1 MFRHLFAF
9 ELRSHFRRPV
19 TWLYVAIMFLLAFF
33 AVSTDAI
40 LIGESLG
47 KVKRNSPFAL
57 AQLYAIV
64 LAVGQIITS
73 ALVGT
78 TVLRDVDVGVH
89 ELLFTTRL
97 TRRGYLGAKYL
108 AAFLAM
114 LLVFAALPVGA
125 LIGTVM
131 PWVNAETL
139 QAIRLAHYLHPFL
152 VIGVPG
158 VFFLSALIFT
168 TGTLTRSA
176 FAVYVTGILL
186 LVGFAVAANLIRTLD
201 YDQLANLIDPF
212 GIRSITLE
220 TRYWTPAERNARLL
234 PLDGFL
240 MANRA
245 LWAGVGA
252 VLLAA
257 AFRFTRLEVGA
268 SVGRRRSRRAAASAA
283 APAPAPATPVAV
295 PVPAA
300 VAADAPQPA
309 ATRRPP
315 AFAAAG
321 WNVARFQATAMVRS
335 VPFLAIAAIG
345 MINTTMNAWFADQTG
360 INRSWPMSWLLAET
374 VVGGN
379 ALFMI
384 VLLTFYAGELVWR
397 ERQLRA
403 DQVVDAAPVPTAAL
417 LLGKYAA
424 MLAVLL
430 TYTTAVMLAGMMV
443 PFLKGF
449 PVVDV
454 PVYLLHTY
462 PYDFPGW
469 IVMTALAFLAQALV
483 PRKPIGHVVVILVF
497 VGNLAMLNLG
507 YTHRLLQVG
516 ASPAL
521 TWTDLNGTGDAL
533 PGFVLLHGWSFSLAV
548 LLLVAAYVAWP
559 RGTAAAPWRARLAT
573 RFSGRARLAAAG
585 GVAGMAAFGG
595 TFFYNANILNS
606 YAPRKT
612 REKMQAAYERRWR
625 PLETLPLPKVV
636 ATSLDVDLVPS
647 RRTARLS
654 TRYTMVNRSARAID
668 SVIVNVTTDDAG
680 LAATLD
686 TLAFDREATLLAA
699 DTTFGVRLLRLA
711 RPLAPG
717 DTMRLHV
724 VQRLAA
730 RGIPN
735 GEPDRALVRNG
746 SFLNRERFPSLGYNR
761 EIELDSDELRRTHEL
776 QPARRALPRTD
787 TLALQ
792 RQFFIADADYV
803 AFDATVSTDPDQ
815 IAMAPGYL
823 QREWTEGGRRHFRYV
838 MDAPIPNFFA
848 VLSAQW
854 TVTRGTWEGVPIEVY
869 HHPAHR
875 FNVARMIEASQA
887 SLAMYSREFGPYQHR
902 QLRIIEF
909 PRYQGFA
916 QSFPNTVPYSEGI
929 GFVARVDSTDVEDTD
944 LPYFVT
950 AHEIAHQWFPYQ
962 RMPAEV
968 EGAQTLSEAL
978 SEYAA
983 LVVTARKHGLP
994 FTQKFLRAELDG
1006 YLRGRARET
1015 RGERPLT
1022 RVDRESY
1029 VWYQKGSLAF
1039 FALRELIGE
1048 AALHGAIRAFLD
1060 EGRFSGPPYATTF
1073 DLMRHLTAATPDSLR
1088 YALTDYFDTIT
1099 LWDVRADSVTSRKR
1113 PDGQYEVTVVA
1124 SAQKLRADSLGN
1136 ETTVPMADYVDV
1148 GVFDTP
1154 APGARLGAPLA
1165 IRRVKVSSGT
1175 SRHVFVLS
1183 KAPARAGIDPYTLL
1197 IDRNPGDN
1205 TREVK
1210 D

>member
-64 LAVGQIITS
+64 LAIGQIITS

-97 TRRGYLGAKYL
+97 TRRGYLGAKFL
-108 AAFLAM
+108 AAFAAM

-125 LIGTVM
+125 LLGTVM
-131 PWVNAETL
+131 PWVNAETV
-139 QAIRLAHYLHPFL
+139 QAIRLWDYVQPFVL
-152 VIGVPG
+152 IGVPG

-176 FAVYVTGILL
+176 FAVYVAGILL
-186 LVGFAVAANLIRTLD
+186 LVGYSIGGNLIRTLD

-212 GIRSITLE
+212 AIRSITLE
-220 TRYWTPAERNARLL
+220 TRYWTPAERNVRLL
-234 PLDGFL
+234 PLGSFL
-240 MANRA
+240 LANRA

-252 VLLAA
+252 VLLAV

-268 SVGRRRSRRAAASAA
+268 PLTGRRRKAAAT
-283 APAPAPATPVAV
+283 PATRATLAV
-295 PVPAA
+295 PVP
-300 VAADAPQPA
+300 VPSTAP
-309 ATRRPP
+309 T
-315 AFAAAG
+315 AAAG
-321 WNVARFQATAMVRS
+321 VRKAPSLGTAWWDVTRFQATAMVRS

-345 MINTTMNAWFADQTG
+345 MINTIMNAWFADQTG
-360 INRSWPMSWLLAET
+360 ISRSWPMSWLVSEA
-374 VVGGN
+374 VISSN

-403 DQVVDAAPVPTAAL
+403 DQVADATPVPTAAV
-417 LLGKYAA
+417 LLGKYTA
-424 MLAVLL
+424 MLGVLFAYA
-430 TYTTAVMLAGMMV
+430 TVVMLAGMVV

-559 RGTAAAPWRARLAT
+559 RGSAAAPWRARLAT

-625 PLETLPLPKVV
+625 PLEALPVPKVV

-724 VQRLAA
+724 VQRLAV

-761 EIELDSDELRRTHEL
+761 NIELESDELRRTHEL
-776 QPARRALPRTD
+776 QSARRALPRTD

-823 QREWTEGGRRHFRYV
+823 QREWTEGGRRYFRYV

-848 VLSAQW
+848 VLSARW

-869 HHPAHR
+869 HHPAHGL
-875 FNVARMIEASQA
+875 NVARMIEASQA

-916 QSFPNTVPYSEGI
+916 QSFPNTVPYSEGV

-994 FTQKFLRAELDG
+994 FTQKFLRSELDG
-1006 YLRGRARET
+1006 YLRGRAAET

-1048 AALHGAIRAFLD
+1048 AALHRAIRAFLD
-1060 EGRFSGPPYATTF
+1060 EGRFTGPPYATTF

-1099 LWDVRADSVTSRKR
+1099 LWDVRADSATSRKR

-1124 SAQKLRADSLGN
+1124 TAKKVRADSLGN
-1136 ETTVPMADYVDV
+1136 ETAIPMADYVDV
-1148 GVFDTP
+1148 GVFDAP
-1154 APGARLGAPLA
+1154 EPGARLGRPLA
-1165 IRRVKVSSGT
+1165 IRRVKVTTGT
-1175 SRHVFVLS
+1175 SRYTFVVPKL
-1183 KAPARAGIDPYTLL
+1183 PTRAGIDPYSLL

-1205 TREVK
+1205 TREIR

>member
-1 MFRHLFAF
+1 MFGHLLAF

-47 KVKRNSPFAL
+47 KVKKNSPYSL
-57 AQLYAIV
+57 AQLYGIV
-64 LAVGQIITS
+64 LAIGQIITS

-97 TRRGYLGAKYL
+97 TRRGYLGAKFL
-108 AAFLAM
+108 AAFAAM

-125 LIGTVM
+125 LLGTVM
-131 PWVNAETL
+131 PWVNAETV
-139 QAIRLAHYLHPFL
+139 QAIRPWDYVQPFL

-176 FAVYVTGILL
+176 FAVYVAGILL
-186 LVGFAVAANLIRTLD
+186 LVGYAIAGNLIRTLD

-212 GIRSITLE
+212 AIRSITLE

-234 PLDGFL
+234 PLGSFL
-240 MANRA
+240 LANRA
-245 LWAGVGA
+245 LWAAIGA
-252 VLLAA
+252 VLLAV

-268 SVGRRRSRRAAASAA
+268 PLTGRRRKAAATPATRATLAVPVPVPSTASAA
-283 APAPAPATPVAV
+283 AAGVGKAPSLGTAWWDVT
-295 PVPAA
+295 
-300 VAADAPQPA
+300 
-309 ATRRPP
+309 
-315 AFAAAG
+315 
-321 WNVARFQATAMVRS
+321 RFQATAMIRS

-345 MINTTMNAWFADQTG
+345 MINTIMNAWFADQTG
-360 INRSWPMSWLLAET
+360 ISRSWPMSWLVSEA
-374 VVGGN
+374 VISSN

-403 DQVVDAAPVPTAAL
+403 DQVADATPVPTAAV
-417 LLGKYAA
+417 LLGKYTA
-424 MLAVLL
+424 MLGVLFAYA
-430 TYTTAVMLAGMMV
+430 TVVMLAGMVV

-454 PVYLLHTY
+454 PVYLWNTY

-483 PRKPIGHVVVILVF
+483 PRKAIGHVVVILVF
-497 VGNLAMLNLG
+497 VANIALVNLG
-507 YTHRLLQVG
+507 YSHQLLQVG
-516 ASPAL
+516 PSPEF
-521 TWTDLNGTGDAL
+521 TWTDLNGLGGVVPAL
-533 PGFVLLHGWSFSLAV
+533 VTMHGYSISLAV
-548 LLLVAAYVAWP
+548 VLLVVAYVVWP
-559 RGTAAAPWRARLAT
+559 RGTAAAPLRVRFAT
-573 RFSGRARLAAAG
+573 RYRRPARAATAG
-585 GVAGMAAFGG
+585 GVLGMAAFGG
-595 TFFYNANILNS
+595 TIFYNANILNQ
-606 YAPRKT
+606 YETRKT
-612 REKMQAAYERRWR
+612 TERRRVDYERRWR
-625 PLETLPLPKVV
+625 PLEALPMPKVV
-636 ATSLDVDLVPS
+636 ATSLAVDLAPTAH
-647 RRTARLS
+647 TARLS
-654 TRYTMVNRSARAID
+654 TRYTMVNRTDRALD
-668 SVIVNVTTDDAG
+668 SVLVNIASDAPG
-680 LAATLD
+680 LAVTLD
-686 TLAFDREATLLAA
+686 SLVFDRGATLLAA
-699 DTTFGVRLLRLA
+699 DTVFGVRLLRLA
-711 RPLAPG
+711 EPLAPG

-724 VQRLAA
+724 VQHLAA
-730 RGIPN
+730 RGFPN
-735 GEPDRALVRNG
+735 GTPDRSLVTNG
-746 SFLNRERFPSLGYNR
+746 TFLNREWFPTLGYS
-761 EIELDSDELRRTHEL
+761 EGAELGSDELRKKYRLPPT
-776 QPARRALPRTD
+776 RRALPRTD
-787 TLALQ
+787 AAALQ
-792 RQFFIADADYV
+792 RQSFSADADFV

-848 VLSAQW
+848 VLSARW

-1022 RVDRESY
+1022 RVDRENY

>member
-64 LAVGQIITS
+64 LAIGQIITS

-97 TRRGYLGAKYL
+97 TRRGYLGAKFL
-108 AAFLAM
+108 AAFAAM

-125 LIGTVM
+125 LLGTVM
-131 PWVNAETL
+131 PWVNAETV
-139 QAIRLAHYLHPFL
+139 QAIRLWDYVQPFVL
-152 VIGVPG
+152 IGVPG

-176 FAVYVTGILL
+176 FAVYVAGILL
-186 LVGFAVAANLIRTLD
+186 LVGYSIAGNLIRTLD

-212 GIRSITLE
+212 AIRSITLE
-220 TRYWTPAERNARLL
+220 TRYWTPAERNVRLL
-234 PLDGFL
+234 PLGSFL
-240 MANRA
+240 LANRA
-245 LWAGVGA
+245 LWAAIGA
-252 VLLAA
+252 VLLAV

-268 SVGRRRSRRAAASAA
+268 TLTGRRRKAAAT
-283 APAPAPATPVAV
+283 PATRATLAV
-295 PVPAA
+295 PVP
-300 VAADAPQPA
+300 VPSTAP
-309 ATRRPP
+309 T
-315 AFAAAG
+315 AAAG
-321 WNVARFQATAMVRS
+321 VRKAPSLGTAWWDVTRFQATAMVRS

-345 MINTTMNAWFADQTG
+345 MINTIMNAWFADQTG
-360 INRSWPMSWLLAET
+360 ISRSWPMSWLVSEA
-374 VVGGN
+374 VISSN

-403 DQVVDAAPVPTAAL
+403 DQVADATPVPTAAV
-417 LLGKYAA
+417 LLGKYTA
-424 MLAVLL
+424 MLGVLFAYA
-430 TYTTAVMLAGMMV
+430 TVVMLAGMVV

-497 VGNLAMLNLG
+497 VGNVAMLNLG

-533 PGFVLLHGWSFSLAV
+533 PGFVLLHGWSFSLAM

-585 GVAGMAAFGG
+585 GIAGMAAFGG

-625 PLETLPLPKVV
+625 PLEALPVPKVV

-699 DTTFGVRLLRLA
+699 NTTFGVRLLRLA

-746 SFLNRERFPSLGYNR
+746 SFLNRERFPSLGYSR
-761 EIELDSDELRRTHEL
+761 DIELDSDELRRTHEL

-792 RQFFIADADYV
+792 RQFFLADADYV

-848 VLSAQW
+848 VLSARW

-916 QSFPNTVPYSEGI
+916 QSFPNTVPYSEGV

-994 FTQKFLRAELDG
+994 FTQKFLRSELDG
-1006 YLRGRARET
+1006 YLRGRAAET

-1048 AALHGAIRAFLD
+1048 AALHRAIRAFLD
-1060 EGRFSGPPYATTF
+1060 EGRFTGPPYATTF

-1099 LWDVRADSVTSRKR
+1099 LWDVRADSATSRKR

-1124 SAQKLRADSLGN
+1124 TAKKVRADSLGN
-1136 ETTVPMADYVDV
+1136 ETAIPMADYVDV
-1148 GVFDTP
+1148 GVFDAP
-1154 APGARLGAPLA
+1154 EPGARLGRPLA
-1165 IRRVKVSSGT
+1165 IRRVKVTTGT
-1175 SRHVFVLS
+1175 SRYTFVVPKL
-1183 KAPARAGIDPYTLL
+1183 PTRAGIDPYSLL

-1205 TREVK
+1205 TREIR

>member
-47 KVKRNSPFAL
+47 KVKKNSPYSL
-57 AQLYAIV
+57 AQLYGIV
-64 LAVGQIITS
+64 LAIGQIITS

-97 TRRGYLGAKYL
+97 TRRGYLGAKFL
-108 AAFLAM
+108 AAFAAM

-125 LIGTVM
+125 LLGTVM
-131 PWVNAETL
+131 PWVNAETV
-139 QAIRLAHYLHPFL
+139 QAIRLWDYVQPFVL
-152 VIGVPG
+152 IGVPG

-176 FAVYVTGILL
+176 FAVYVAGILL
-186 LVGFAVAANLIRTLD
+186 LVGYAIAGNLIRTLD

-212 GIRSITLE
+212 AIRSITLE

-234 PLDGFL
+234 PLGSFL
-240 MANRA
+240 LANRA
-245 LWAGVGA
+245 LWAAIGA
-252 VLLAA
+252 VLLAV

-268 SVGRRRSRRAAASAA
+268 PLTGRRRKAAATPATRATLAVPVPVPSTASAA
-283 APAPAPATPVAV
+283 AAGVCKAPSLGTAWWDVT
-295 PVPAA
+295 
-300 VAADAPQPA
+300 
-309 ATRRPP
+309 
-315 AFAAAG
+315 
-321 WNVARFQATAMVRS
+321 RFQATAMIRS

-345 MINTTMNAWFADQTG
+345 MINTIMNAWFADQTG
-360 INRSWPMSWLLAET
+360 ISRSWPMSWLVSEA
-374 VVGGN
+374 VISSN

-403 DQVVDAAPVPTAAL
+403 DQVADATPVPTAAV
-417 LLGKYAA
+417 LLGKYTA
-424 MLAVLL
+424 MLGVLFAYA
-430 TYTTAVMLAGMMV
+430 TVVMLAGMVV

-533 PGFVLLHGWSFSLAV
+533 PGFVLLHGWSFSLAM

-585 GVAGMAAFGG
+585 GIAGMAAFGG

-625 PLETLPLPKVV
+625 PLEALPVPKVV

-746 SFLNRERFPSLGYNR
+746 SFLNRERFPSLGYSR
-761 EIELDSDELRRTHEL
+761 DIELDSDELRRTHEL

-792 RQFFIADADYV
+792 RQFFLADADYV

-848 VLSAQW
+848 VLSARW

-916 QSFPNTVPYSEGI
+916 QSFPNTVPYSEGV

-994 FTQKFLRAELDG
+994 FTQKFLRSELDG
-1006 YLRGRARET
+1006 YLRGRAAET

-1048 AALHGAIRAFLD
+1048 AALHRAIRAFLD
-1060 EGRFSGPPYATTF
+1060 EGRFTGPPYATTF

-1099 LWDVRADSVTSRKR
+1099 LWDVRADSATSRKR

-1124 SAQKLRADSLGN
+1124 TAKKVRADSLGN
-1136 ETTVPMADYVDV
+1136 ETAIPMADYVDV
-1148 GVFDTP
+1148 GVFDAP
-1154 APGARLGAPLA
+1154 EPGARLGRPLA
-1165 IRRVKVSSGT
+1165 IRRVKVTTGT
-1175 SRHVFVLS
+1175 SRYTFVVPKL
-1183 KAPARAGIDPYTLL
+1183 PTRAGIDPYSLL

-1205 TREVK
+1205 TREIR

>member
-64 LAVGQIITS
+64 LAIGQIITS

-97 TRRGYLGAKYL
+97 TRRGYLGAKFL
-108 AAFLAM
+108 AAFAAM

-125 LIGTVM
+125 LLGTVM
-131 PWVNAETL
+131 PWVNAETV
-139 QAIRLAHYLHPFL
+139 QAIRLWDYVQPFVL
-152 VIGVPG
+152 IGVPG

-176 FAVYVTGILL
+176 FAVYVAGILL
-186 LVGFAVAANLIRTLD
+186 LVGYSIGGNLIRTLD

-212 GIRSITLE
+212 AIRSITLE
-220 TRYWTPAERNARLL
+220 TRYWTPAERNVRLL
-234 PLDGFL
+234 PLGSFL
-240 MANRA
+240 LANRA

-252 VLLAA
+252 VLLAV

-268 SVGRRRSRRAAASAA
+268 PLTGRRRKAAAT
-283 APAPAPATPVAV
+283 PATRATLAV
-295 PVPAA
+295 PVP
-300 VAADAPQPA
+300 VPSTAP
-309 ATRRPP
+309 T
-315 AFAAAG
+315 AAAG
-321 WNVARFQATAMVRS
+321 VRKAPSLGTAWWDVTRFQATAMVRS

-345 MINTTMNAWFADQTG
+345 MINTIMNAWFADQTG
-360 INRSWPMSWLLAET
+360 ISRSWPMSWLVSEA
-374 VVGGN
+374 VISSN

-403 DQVVDAAPVPTAAL
+403 DQVADATPVPTAAV
-417 LLGKYAA
+417 LLGKYTA
-424 MLAVLL
+424 MLGVLFAYA
-430 TYTTAVMLAGMMV
+430 TVVMLAGMVV

-559 RGTAAAPWRARLAT
+559 RGSAAAPWRARLAT

-625 PLETLPLPKVV
+625 PLEALPVPKVV

-724 VQRLAA
+724 VQRLAV

-746 SFLNRERFPSLGYNR
+746 SFLNWERFPSLGYNR
-761 EIELDSDELRRTHEL
+761 NIELESDELRRTHEL
-776 QPARRALPRTD
+776 QSARRALPRTD

-823 QREWTEGGRRHFRYV
+823 QREWTEGGRRYFRYV

-848 VLSAQW
+848 VLSARW

-869 HHPAHR
+869 HHPAHGL
-875 FNVARMIEASQA
+875 NVARMIEASQA

-916 QSFPNTVPYSEGI
+916 QSFPNTVPYSEGV

-994 FTQKFLRAELDG
+994 FTQKFLRSELDG
-1006 YLRGRARET
+1006 YLRGRAAET

-1048 AALHGAIRAFLD
+1048 AALHRAIRAFLD
-1060 EGRFSGPPYATTF
+1060 EGRFTGPPYATTF

-1099 LWDVRADSVTSRKR
+1099 LWDVRADSATSRKR

-1124 SAQKLRADSLGN
+1124 TAKKVRADSLGN
-1136 ETTVPMADYVDV
+1136 ETAIPMADYVDV
-1148 GVFDTP
+1148 GVFDAP
-1154 APGARLGAPLA
+1154 EPGARLGRPLA
-1165 IRRVKVSSGT
+1165 IRRVKVTTGT
-1175 SRHVFVLS
+1175 SRYTFVVPKL
-1183 KAPARAGIDPYTLL
+1183 PTRAGIDPYSLL

-1205 TREVK
+1205 TREIR